1 MRPKS
6 IVLCSFLLPLC
17 TVPAAPASEGVPT
30 ATVES
35 RGGEQ
40 TYIADGYVEAIRQ
53 SALASQVPGR
63 VTALSVKAGDAVKN
77 GQVLLRIDQ
86 RAAAQQVAASEAQV
100 AAAQAQMDAARKEYE
115 RSQRLYQK
123 QYISQA
129 AMDQAEAQFKATQ
142 AQARAMLAQ
151 AGVASTQTSFHAVS
165 APYSGIVATVTTE
178 LGDMAVPGKPLATV
192 YDPTELR
199 IVASLPERYV
209 TALKSGEPVK
219 IEVPGAAEALAWQT
233 ARSVTVMPTR
243 DPGSHTVQVRL
254 ALPANVRLSP
264 GAYARAHFP
273 LSGAPGDAALTIP
286 AKAVVRRAEL
296 NAVYVADADGRFHLR
311 QVRLGRTTADR
322 VVVLSGL
329 RAGERV
335 ALDPVAAAKP

>member
-1 MRPKS
+1 MRTTIIATCSMLLAAAMPTLAAQS
-6 IVLCSFLLPLC
+6 I
-17 TVPAAPASEGVPT
+17 PT
-30 ATVES
+30 AAAERS
-35 RGGEQ
+35 DGGN

-63 VTALSVKAGDAVKN
+63 VTALSVKAGDAVKG

-151 AGVASTQTSFHAVS
+151 AGVASTQTSFHVVS
-165 APYSGIVATVTTE
+165 APYSGIVSDVTTE
-178 LGDMAVPGKPLATV
+178 FGDMAVPGKPLLTV
-192 YDPTELR
+192 YDPGELR
-199 IVASLPERYV
+199 VVANLPERYV
-209 TALKSGEPVK
+209 TALKSSGSVR
-219 IEVPGAAEALAWQT
+219 IELPGAPEGLRWQP

-243 DPGSHTVQVRL
+243 DPASHTVQVRL
-254 ALPANVRLSP
+254 ALPANVRLAP

-273 LSGAPGDAALTIP
+273 LSAAAEDAAITVP
-286 AKAVVRRAEL
+286 AQAVVHRAEL
-296 NAVYVADADGRFHLR
+296 RAVYVADASGRFHLR
-311 QVRLGRTTADR
+311 QVRLGKTSAER
-322 VVVLSGL
+322 VVVLAGL
-329 RAGERV
+329 REGERV
-335 ALDPVAAAKP
+335 ALDPIAAAKR

>member
-1 MRPKS
+1 MRPS
-6 IVLCSFLLPLC
+6 IISIFTVLLTAAAPS
-17 TVPAAPASEGVPT
+17 VPAAQSVPT
-30 ATVES
+30 AAAERSGVE
-35 RGGEQ
+35 
-40 TYIADGYVEAIRQ
+40 TAYIADGYVEAIRR

-63 VTALSVKAGDAVKN
+63 VTALAAKAGDAVKS

-151 AGVASTQTSFHAVS
+151 AGVASTQTSFHSVS
-165 APYSGIVATVTTE
+165 APYAGVVADVTTE
-178 LGDMAVPGKPLATV
+178 LGDMAVPGKPLLTV
-192 YDPTELR
+192 YDPGELR
-199 IVASLPERYV
+199 VVANLPERYIA
-209 TALKSGEPVK
+209 ALKSGESVK
-219 IEVPGAAEALAWQT
+219 IELPGAPEDVSWQT
-233 ARSVTVMPTR
+233 ARSITVMPTR
-243 DPGSHTVQVRL
+243 DPASHTVQVRL
-254 ALPANVRLSP
+254 TLPANVRLAP

-273 LSGAPGDAALTIP
+273 LTAADDAALTIP
-286 AKAVVRRAEL
+286 AQAIVRRAEL
-296 NAVYVADADGRFHLR
+296 SAVYVADGRGRFHLR
-311 QVRLGRTTADR
+311 QVRLGKATADR
-322 VVVLSGL
+322 VVVLAGL

-335 ALDPVAAAKP
+335 ALDPVAAARP

>member
-1 MRPKS
+1 MRTKMIATS
-6 IVLCSFLLPLC
+6 MLLAAAM
-17 TVPAAPASEGVPT
+17 PALAAQNIPT
-30 ATVES
+30 AAAERS
-35 RGGEQ
+35 GGGN

-63 VTALSVKAGDAVKN
+63 VTALSVKAGDAVKG

-165 APYSGIVATVTTE
+165 APYSGIVSDVTTE
-178 LGDMAVPGKPLATV
+178 LGDMAVPGKPLLTV
-192 YDPTELR
+192 YDPGELR
-199 IVASLPERYV
+199 VVANLPDRYV
-209 TALKSGEPVK
+209 AALKSGDSAR
-219 IEVPGAAEALAWQT
+219 IEMPGAAEALRWQP

-243 DPGSHTVQVRL
+243 DPASHTVQVRL
-254 ALPANVRLSP
+254 ALPANVRLAP

-273 LSGAPGDAALTIP
+273 LTGAAEDAAITVP
-286 AKAVVRRAEL
+286 AQAVVHRAEL
-296 NAVYVADADGRFHLR
+296 HAVYVADASGRFHLR
-311 QVRLGRTTADR
+311 QVRLGKASAER
-322 VVVLSGL
+322 VVVLAGL
-329 RAGERV
+329 REGERV
-335 ALDPVAAAKP
+335 ALDPVAAAKR